1 MPGDAGGGDLIRVHY
16 GLRLVKQAIL
26 DPTGFEFSTI
36 ICELRY
42 DIFANSEYCGFK
54 AKQTILLAG
63 KSALIAPNGRQI
75 SSHMT

>member
-1 MPGDAGGGDLIRVHY
+1 MPGDAGGVDLIRVHY

-63 KSALIAPNGRQI
+63 KSALIAPTGGK
-75 SSHMT
+75 SLLT